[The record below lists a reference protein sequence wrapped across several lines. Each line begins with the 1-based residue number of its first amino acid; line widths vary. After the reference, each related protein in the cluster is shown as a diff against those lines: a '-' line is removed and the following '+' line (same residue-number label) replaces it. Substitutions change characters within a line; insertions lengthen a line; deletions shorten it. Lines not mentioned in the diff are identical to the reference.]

1 MRKAQKQEII
11 ECVNSLYQAHKEI
24 RDVLSQGGQNSDRA
38 MHNIQTM
45 FCECQEF
52 AVSLGEAI
60 EKLEGEGHSTV
71 ARLEEYC
78 EELFRCFED
87 IRKGSANKNKI
98 SQSLNMQLARVET
111 SVKNDIVAR
120 KEIVFFPYK
129 ASMWDSLESVYLE
142 AKKDPECDV
151 YCVPIPY
158 YELNPDRSFGQMR
171 YEGLEYPKNI
181 EVIHWESYPFEERRP
196 DEIYIHNPYD
206 DCNLVTSVHPRFYSG
221 NLKKYT
227 EKLIYIPYFVLKEI
241 EPDDQ
246 EVIDGMK
253 QFIWMPGVIN
263 SDKVIV
269 QSEKMKQIYVNE
281 YFKAARE
288 NGLTGE
294 RFEKKYLQKKFLGLG
309 SPKFDKAQNTEKD
322 DLIIPREWLKI
333 IQKPD
338 GSRKKIIFYNTAISA
353 LLLFDD
359 KWIDKIEDSLRIFK
373 ENQQEVALLWRPHPL
388 SENTM
393 KSMRPGLLERYLEIK
408 NRYLEERWG
417 IYDDTTDLDR
427 AVVLSDA
434 YYGDGSSVIQIYQKT
449 GKPIM
454 IQNIEL
460 L

>member
-181 EVIHWESYPFEERRP
+181 EVMHWESYPFEERRP
-196 DEIYIHNPYD
+196 DEIYRIGRI
-206 DCNLVTSVHPRFYSG
+206 LF
-221 NLKKYT
+221 
-227 EKLIYIPYFVLKEI
+227 IYIILMTI
-241 EPDDQ
+241 A
-246 EVIDGMK
+246 
-253 QFIWMPGVIN
+253 IW
-263 SDKVIV
+263 
-269 QSEKMKQIYVNE
+269 
-281 YFKAARE
+281 
-288 NGLTGE
+288 
-294 RFEKKYLQKKFLGLG
+294 
-309 SPKFDKAQNTEKD
+309 
-322 DLIIPREWLKI
+322 
-333 IQKPD
+333 
-338 GSRKKIIFYNTAISA
+338 
-353 LLLFDD
+353 
-359 KWIDKIEDSLRIFK
+359 
-373 ENQQEVALLWRPHPL
+373 
-388 SENTM
+388 
-393 KSMRPGLLERYLEIK
+393 
-408 NRYLEERWG
+408 
-417 IYDDTTDLDR
+417 
-427 AVVLSDA
+427 
-434 YYGDGSSVIQIYQKT
+434 
-449 GKPIM
+449 
-454 IQNIEL
+454 
-460 L
+460 

>member
-1 MRKAQKQEII
+1 M
-11 ECVNSLYQAHKEI
+11 
-24 RDVLSQGGQNSDRA
+24 
-38 MHNIQTM
+38 
-45 FCECQEF
+45 
-52 AVSLGEAI
+52 
-60 EKLEGEGHSTV
+60 
-71 ARLEEYC
+71 
-78 EELFRCFED
+78 
-87 IRKGSANKNKI
+87 
-98 SQSLNMQLARVET
+98 
-111 SVKNDIVAR
+111 
-120 KEIVFFPYK
+120 
-129 ASMWDSLESVYLE
+129 
-142 AKKDPECDV
+142 
-151 YCVPIPY
+151 
-158 YELNPDRSFGQMR
+158 
-171 YEGLEYPKNI
+171 
-181 EVIHWESYPFEERRP
+181 
-196 DEIYIHNPYD
+196 
-206 DCNLVTSVHPRFYSG
+206 TSVHPRFYSG

-322 DLIIPREWLKI
+322 DLIIPKEWLKI

-373 ENQQEVALLWRPHPL
+373 ENQQKVALLWRPHPL

-408 NRYLEERWG
+408 NRYLEEGWG